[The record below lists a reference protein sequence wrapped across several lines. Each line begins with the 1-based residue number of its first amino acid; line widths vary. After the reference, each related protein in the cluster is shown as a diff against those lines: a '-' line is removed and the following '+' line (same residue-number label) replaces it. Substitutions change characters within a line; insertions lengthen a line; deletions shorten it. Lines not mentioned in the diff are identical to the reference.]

1 MKTTFLTIVL
11 FIFSANLFSQINIAD
26 STVQVIAYWDNG
38 EKQDYTIIK
47 TKTKLENGDTIS
59 IDSVRYEVELSVV
72 DSTAN
77 SYTMQWVYK
86 DVFSDNK
93 NPFIVKTM
101 KTVKGLKVLYKTDE
115 MGIYKEI
122 LNWEEINQYMQK
134 QYDLFRDLV
143 KNAPDLVEIIDKAQA
158 IYANKAVLES
168 SGFKEIKQFHNF
180 YGGAFKLDE
189 IIEAEMEAPTPFSD
203 KPMQTEVSIVLSNI
217 DAENDFYVMESLQTN
232 NEEQLADAA
241 FAAAEKIGEGLNVEL
256 PKREDFTGLTNETYI
271 ISYIHH
277 WGWLIYSEL
286 TTTVSL
292 DNSTT
297 IEEFSIEL
305 K

>member
-1 MKTTFLTIVL
+1 MKTTIFSILLFLL
-11 FIFSANLFSQINIAD
+11 SANLFSQINIAD

-38 EKQDYTIIK
+38 EKQDYTVIK

-115 MGIYKEI
+115 RGVYEGI
-122 LNWEEINQYMQK
+122 LNWEEINQYMQN

-158 IYANKAVLES
+158 LYANKAVLES

-180 YGGAFKLDE
+180 YGGAFKLNE
-189 IIEAEMEAPTPFSD
+189 IVEAEMEIPTPLSD
-203 KPMQTEVSIVLSNI
+203 KPMQTDVSVILSDI
-217 DAENDFYVMESLQTN
+217 DTENDCYVMESLHTI
-232 NEEQLADAA
+232 NEEQLADVA
-241 FAAAEKIGEGLNVEL
+241 FAAAKKIGEGQNIEL
-256 PKREDFTGLTNETYI
+256 PKREDFVGFSNETYI
-271 ISYIHH
+271 FSSIHH
-277 WGWLIYSEL
+277 WGWILYSESTITITSDN
-286 TTTVSL
+286 TT
-292 DNSTT
+292 N
-297 IEEFSIEL
+297 IEECSIEL